1 MPSQGQP
8 FAEIDWS
15 DSAESSTLTVGYRAA
30 GASQLATLKFPLA
43 PILVELARILELE
56 NTLTPDGTVCL
67 QSDALPEPVLLA
79 LAGHNGPLPQCAI
92 DDLLKSMLARVQC
105 GAEAS
110 DRRELAALAE
120 KFDRA
125 ASDVRSAL
133 THLTAEGQNDRDERS
148 S

>member
-8 FAEIDWS
+8 FVEIDWS
-15 DSAESSTLTVGYRAA
+15 DSVENSTLTVGYRAA

-92 DDLLKSMLARVQC
+92 EDLLRSMLARVQC

-110 DRRELAALAE
+110 DRQELTVLAE
-120 KFDRA
+120 KLERG
-125 ASDVRSAL
+125 ASDIRAAL
-133 THLTAEGQNDRDERS
+133 THLGGEV
-148 S
+148 